1 MYGNMLGF
9 EQEKD
14 RGLEKEKEKE
24 KEDLIISKDIRTD
37 EKL

>member
-1 MYGNMLGF
+1 MLGF